1 MVAQTMLRQLVSK
14 VQDVDL
20 NSPLAHEAPEA
31 FNGIGGLNV
40 SLHGWRKRHH
50 FACTLCAIEPCLA
63 QRRRTQDDSPL
74 HGPIFKREPGLR
86 SEGLLSQ

>member
-1 MVAQTMLRQLVSK
+1 MVAQIMLRQLVSK

-40 SLHGWRKRHH
+40 SVHGAGNWENVKR
-50 FACTLCAIEPCLA
+50 FSSSSAKL
-63 QRRRTQDDSPL
+63 RTAS
-74 HGPIFKREPGLR
+74 G
-86 SEGLLSQ
+86 